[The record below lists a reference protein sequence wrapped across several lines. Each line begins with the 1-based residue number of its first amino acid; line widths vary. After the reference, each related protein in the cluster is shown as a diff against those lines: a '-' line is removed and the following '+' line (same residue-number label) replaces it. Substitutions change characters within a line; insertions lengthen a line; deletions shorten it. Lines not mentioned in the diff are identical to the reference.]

1 MNTFLQKYYLTVE
14 DYYDLVAIGLCKA
27 GSKFDD
33 NKSKFS
39 TYGYKCM
46 FTAVLQRSEIK
57 RQRKEYKTISLYI
70 IKLNLMIVMV
80 AIHSR
85 LKDRDKQI
93 FVLLTEGC
101 KQEEIGK
108 IVGCSSAN
116 VSRVRKKLCKNL
128 AN

>member
-1 MNTFLQKYYLTVE
+1 
-14 DYYDLVAIGLCKA
+14 
-27 GSKFDD
+27 
-33 NKSKFS
+33 
-39 TYGYKCM
+39 M
-46 FTAVLQRSEIK
+46 FTAVLQKSEIK

-101 KQEEIGK
+101 TQEEIGK

-116 VSRVRKKLCKNL
+116 VS
-128 AN
+128 